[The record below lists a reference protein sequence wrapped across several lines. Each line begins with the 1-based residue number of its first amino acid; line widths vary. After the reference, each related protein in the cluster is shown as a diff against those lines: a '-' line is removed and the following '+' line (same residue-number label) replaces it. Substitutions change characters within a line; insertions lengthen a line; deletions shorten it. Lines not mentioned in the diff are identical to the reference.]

1 MEACGLKKVQGEIFG
16 IALLLTHNTLFT
28 LQPHPTAIESENPFR
43 AAKDGVNESD
53 TGPCPPLGSSDGP

>member
-43 AAKDGVNESD
+43 AAKDGVN
-53 TGPCPPLGSSDGP
+53 GV